1 MKQKMFAS
9 QIQNGFWAQNLP
21 VVPKVNN
28 CMALKRC
35 QIVAKLS
42 RVPSCLKSNYGDG
55 IFNICVG
62 LDDISA
68 EPHTPSTHTHT

>member
-9 QIQNGFWAQNLP
+9 QIQNGFLAQNLP
-21 VVPKVNN
+21 VVPKVND

-42 RVPSCLKSNYGDG
+42 RVPTAQLPKKQLWRW
-55 IFNICVG
+55 NI
-62 LDDISA
+62 
-68 EPHTPSTHTHT
+68 